1 MFNFDQR
8 SLYIVLAII
17 ILVNFVSMGTGGL
30 VSLILTLPGVIIAM
44 AFHEFAHAW
53 MAVKLGDDTPLAQG
67 RVSLNPLSH
76 IDPMGIM
83 MLLFCGVGWG
93 KPVQIDT
100 SNFNGKY
107 RKNGE
112 AFVALAGPLMNFI
125 LAFVFTFILGI
136 IMKFAG
142 LSFIGSTVGTVI
154 LTMIEYAVIMNIGLG
169 VFNLIPLPPLDGSK
183 IFIRFMPYNVRNWI
197 YDHEMWFYML
207 FLIIWFTDI
216 SSLII
221 SPIMNWIY
229 SFIMNAVG
237 MLLGLM

>member
-30 VSLILTLPGVIIAM
+30 LSLILTLPGVIIAM

-112 AFVALAGPLMNFI
+112 ALVALAGPLMNFI